1 MLWVRIGL
9 NVIPDPNQ
17 DPAFYL
23 SADPNPDPN
32 LGSQTQTKSQ
42 KKLNFYMKNILK

>member
-1 MLWVRIGL
+1 
-9 NVIPDPNQ
+9 VIPDPNQ

-32 LGSQTQTKSQ
+32 LGSQTNAELCGSGSWSD
-42 KKLNFYMKNILK
+42 